1 MSSLP
6 SPKAPAEST
15 ETAPVCDVRSGL
27 PPEGAQ
33 LARHSLWFLR
43 MSEQLRQILGEP
55 PVGRQEQDQ
64 ELRRMWG
71 RVHPE
76 EAARDDLWQIVR
88 KQASLVPATESSQ
101 RLDRLRVLGNGVVP
115 IVAAHAFVTLATRA
129 GLTCAHR

>member
-1 MSSLP
+1 VSSLP
-6 SPKAPAEST
+6 SSKAPAEST
-15 ETAPVCDVRSGL
+15 ETVPVCDVRSGL
-27 PPEGAQ
+27 PPNRAQ

-71 RVHPE
+71 RVYPE

-88 KQASLVPATESSQ
+88 KQASLVPAADSSQ
-101 RLDRLRVLGNGVVP
+101 RTDRLRACGNGVMP
-115 IVAAHAFVTLATRA
+115 IVAALSFRVLAKRA
-129 GLTCAHR
+129 GIWDKL